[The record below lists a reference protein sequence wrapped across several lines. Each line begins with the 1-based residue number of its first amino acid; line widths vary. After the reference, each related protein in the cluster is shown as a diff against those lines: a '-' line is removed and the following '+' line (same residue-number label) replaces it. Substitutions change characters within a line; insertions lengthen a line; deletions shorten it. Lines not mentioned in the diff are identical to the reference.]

1 MGTPSPWSERAKPR
15 SVTPNLTVSQIR
27 RRHSLVMRWGD
38 RVLFFTTQ
46 AIVFALGLAGFI
58 LLIGI
63 MGGTLGWVMAM
74 VELFVFYLL
83 LILPV
88 FFLAVVFVCIGKYRI
103 KRILLPARCQICVH
117 CFYNLSAR
125 PREIDTCPE
134 CGTIAPRRECVRLWC
149 KLLRSR
155 F

>member
-1 MGTPSPWSERAKPR
+1 
-15 SVTPNLTVSQIR
+15 
-27 RRHSLVMRWGD
+27 MRWGD
-38 RVLFFTTQ
+38 RVLFFTTH
-46 AIVFALGLAGFI
+46 AIVFTLGLAGFI

-63 MGGTLGWVMAM
+63 LGGTLGWVMAM

-88 FFLAVVFVCIGKYRI
+88 FFLAFVFVCIGKCRI
-103 KRILLPARCQICVH
+103 KRSLLPARCQICPK
-117 CFYNLSAR
+117 CFYDLSAR

-134 CGTIAPRRECVRLWC
+134 CGLNAPRRECVRLWC

>member
-1 MGTPSPWSERAKPR
+1 MAIPSPWSERAKAR
-15 SVTPNLTVSQIR
+15 SVTPNLTISQIR
-27 RRHSLVMRWGD
+27 CRHSFAMRWGD
-38 RVLFFTTQ
+38 RVLFFTTH
-46 AIVFALGLAGFI
+46 AIVFTLGLAGFI

-83 LILPV
+83 LALPI
-88 FFLAVVFVCIGKYRI
+88 FLLAIGAVHIGKHRI
-103 KRILLPARCQICVH
+103 KSRVLQTRCQLCVH
-117 CFYNLSAR
+117 CFYDLSAR
-125 PREIDTCPE
+125 PRDDDTCPE
-134 CGTIAPRRECVRLWC
+134 CGLNAPRRECVRLWC